1 MLLLFISGI
10 WPLNPPSRLFDIMI
24 FIGIDIS
31 GSRRKRQAVALLTES
46 LELKELRLEECTTP
60 EEVPVLVERLLEVAG
75 HPGEQIV
82 VAIDAP
88 RRAMKEC
95 RNTRPDIPLTKD
107 TGRCGR
113 KAELE
118 IGAIFYTPCADYFED
133 GLRCPISRIKGG
145 QHRWMEIGFA
155 FFKEF
160 DRHLP
165 DADIIEVF
173 PAESY
178 KWLARINNP
187 KRLRLDFGRFDTK
200 QKADQLD
207 AICAALTA
215 YYYKV
220 GNFTEIG
227 DPAEGAIIV
236 PGRGKS

>member
-1 MLLLFISGI
+1 
-10 WPLNPPSRLFDIMI
+10 MI

-46 LELKELRLEECTTP
+46 LELKELRLEECATP
-60 EEVPVLVERLLEVAG
+60 GEIPALVDRLLKIAG
-75 HPGEQIV
+75 YPDEEIM

-88 RRAMKEC
+88 RWAMKEC
-95 RNTRPDIPLTKD
+95 RNTRPDMPLTKD

-133 GLRCPISRIKGG
+133 GLRCPIGRIKGG
-145 QHRWMEIGFA
+145 QHTWMRIGFA
-155 FFKEF
+155 FFEEF
-160 DRHLP
+160 GRHLP
-165 DADIIEVF
+165 AEDIIEAF

-178 KWLARINNP
+178 KWLAGMDNP
-187 KRLRLDFGRFDTK
+187 KEIKLDFGRFNPQ
-200 QKADQLD
+200 QKSDQLD

-227 DPAEGAIIV
+227 NPVEGSIIV

>member
-1 MLLLFISGI
+1 M
-10 WPLNPPSRLFDIMI
+10 
-24 FIGIDIS
+24 
-31 GSRRKRQAVALLTES
+31 LTES
-46 LELKELRLEECTTP
+46 LELKELRLEECATP
-60 EEVPVLVERLLEVAG
+60 EEIPALVERLLKVAG
-75 HPGEQIV
+75 YPDEQIV

-118 IGAIFYTPCADYFED
+118 IRTIFYLPCKKYFTD
-133 GLRCPISRIKGG
+133 GLLCPIGRIKGG
-145 QHRWMEIGFA
+145 QHTWMEIGFA
-155 FFKEF
+155 FFEEF

-165 DADIIEVF
+165 PEDIIEVF

-178 KWLARINNP
+178 KWLARISDPEKLN
-187 KRLRLDFGRFDTK
+187 LDFGRFNPQ
-200 QKADQLD
+200 QKSDQLD

-220 GNFTEIG
+220 GNFTAIG
-227 DPAEGAIIV
+227 DPVEGSIIV